1 MAGVSWRTQ
10 VGNTSEFALDLALVD
25 DPDPVEFLDEDVR
38 ASWGTISIWAGGA
51 NLCSLNGRT
60 WSEDGSHWYLL
71 GLTEWFVDQWV
82 PLLHEE
88 RLPLVNSSDDAARG
102 AVRGAR
108 AAEIAAI
115 VSDDYDSAESWQ
127 DWKYRHSLRSAEPEA
142 LLPDLYLR
150 RFGDNLE
157 LSVGAAPLPGAD
169 TGARFPR
176 VATIRIPV
184 VSAALVI
191 HGALSNLIGEL
202 CRRIPDSERL
212 RTVREGLSALL
223 APKGDDAAALSW
235 LAGIGDEPVGFE
247 EMWARVDA
255 NLSETA
261 RHRAR
266 ELSSN
271 YRPPEMPSLVMSTP
285 FTVLYGSLA
294 PDLGSEDVTALY
306 ESALTAPRHSQAR
319 NELVKMHEE
328 IRSDSTALLSET
340 SGEQGSALGDLF
352 YSTFVA
358 TRGYNAPVAIEAF
371 LAELGVGVQ
380 DIEIRDSSIRGLSIL
395 ASDATVGIVVNESYR
410 GNRTSA
416 VRRFTLAHELAHL
429 VLDQGFSRE
438 LIVASG
444 PWAPVEIEKRAN
456 AFAAALLMPTAVM
469 GRVRAELPD
478 GVDSRDGVSALAKAL
493 DVSFSALVNRLQN
506 LGLLSFDEAETYR
519 DDRP

>member
-1 MAGVSWRTQ
+1 MGS
-10 VGNTSEFALDLALVD
+10 TSEFALDLALID
-25 DPDPVEFLDEDVR
+25 DPDPVDFLEEDVR

-51 NLCSLNGRT
+51 NLCSMNGRT

-71 GLTEWFVDQWV
+71 TLTEWFVDQWV

-115 VSDDYDSAESWQ
+115 VNDDYDSAESWQ
-127 DWKYRHSLRSAEPEA
+127 DWKFRHSLRSAEPEA

-169 TGARFPR
+169 TGATFPR
-176 VATIRIPV
+176 IGTVRIPV
-184 VSAALVI
+184 VSAAVTI
-191 HGALSNLIGEL
+191 HRALSNLVGEL
-202 CRRIPDSERL
+202 LRRAPKSERL
-212 RTVREGLSALL
+212 RAIRERLNALI
-223 APKGDDAAALSW
+223 ASDPDDVAALGW
-235 LAGIGDEPVGFE
+235 LAGIGESVRFT
-247 EMWARVDA
+247 EMWARV
-255 NLSETA
+255 NSSLSEA
-261 RHRAR
+261 SRLHAQ

-271 YRPPEMPSLVMSTP
+271 QRPAEMASLVMSTP

-294 PDLGSEDVTALY
+294 PDLSSEDVTALY
-306 ESALTAPRHSQAR
+306 ESALTAPRDSQVR
-319 NELVKMHEE
+319 NELVKMNEE
-328 IRSDSTALLSET
+328 IRSNSTAVMSET
-340 SGEQGSALGDLF
+340 SGEQGSVLGDLF
-352 YSTFVA
+352 YSMFVA
-358 TRGYNAPVAIEAF
+358 PRGYNAPVAIDAF
-371 LAELGVGVQ
+371 LTELGVSVQ
-380 DIEIRDSSIRGLSIL
+380 DIEIHDSSIRGLSIL

-478 GVDSRDGVSALAKAL
+478 GIDSRDGVSALAKAL
-493 DVSFSALVNRLQN
+493 GVSFSALVNRLQN
-506 LGLLSFDEAETYR
+506 LGLLSFNEAETYR
-519 DDRP
+519 DDRS